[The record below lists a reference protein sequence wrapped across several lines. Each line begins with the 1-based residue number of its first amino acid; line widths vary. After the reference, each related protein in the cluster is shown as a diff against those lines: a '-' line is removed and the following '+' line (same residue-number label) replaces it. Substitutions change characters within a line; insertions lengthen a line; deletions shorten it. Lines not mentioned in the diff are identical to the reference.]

1 MFRNFLNFF
10 SVDCWDGGDGEPI
23 IYHGY
28 TLTSRIVFSDVLLA
42 CKDYAFHSSDYP
54 LILSIEN
61 HCSLQQQD
69 RMAEL
74 LTSIVGDLL
83 YKQED
88 NLTTLPSPEA
98 LKGKILIKGKKA
110 APTIEE
116 DDEDGDGADEA
127 NKNSKD
133 VSQKLS
139 DLGTDGTNKT
149 KITIIFFFSKSPSSP
164 L

>member
-1 MFRNFLNFF
+1 MLFRKFLNFF
-10 SVDCWDGGDGEPI
+10 SVDCWDGSDGEPI

-28 TLTSRIVFSDVLLA
+28 TLTSKIVFSDVLLA

-61 HCSLQQQD
+61 HCSLHQQD

-74 LTSIVGDLL
+74 LTSILGDLL
-83 YKQED
+83 YKQEN
-88 NLTTLPSPEA
+88 NLTTLPSPET
-98 LKGKILIKGKKA
+98 LKGKILIKAKKA

-116 DDEDGDGADEA
+116 DDGEGDGA
-127 NKNSKD
+127 NQSSKD
-133 VSQKLS
+133 FSQKLS
-139 DLGTDGTNKT
+139 DLGTDGTKKT
-149 KITIIFFFSKSPSSP
+149 EKHNLIFFSKSPGCP